1 MSQQWQTTADN
12 QCSHNGASYR
22 SEAILSKVCLWQIN
36 FNARG
41 LAAMGLN
48 SVHYGSLL
56 ISIILSKIASEMHLH
71 ITKET
76 KKDVWEIRELLDRI
90 K

>member
-1 MSQQWQTTADN
+1 
-12 QCSHNGASYR
+12 
-22 SEAILSKVCLWQIN
+22 
-36 FNARG
+36 
-41 LAAMGLN
+41 MGLN